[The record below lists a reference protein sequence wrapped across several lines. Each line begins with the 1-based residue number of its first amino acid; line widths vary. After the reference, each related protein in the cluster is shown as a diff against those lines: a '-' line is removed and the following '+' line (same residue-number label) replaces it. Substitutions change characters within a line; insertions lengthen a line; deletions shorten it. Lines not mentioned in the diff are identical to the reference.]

1 MPLPRNI
8 LELPVAKKKDTV
20 PGDQAF
26 DAYFQ
31 SFFGNRW
38 DELKKSFATE
48 PLYRTISHEGCSE
61 YHLDAASAL
70 AACCLPVAG
79 AERILDMCA
88 APGGKSLIT
97 ASRMDP
103 AAELKSNEFSKD
115 RYIRLK
121 KNMETCIPQEIS
133 QRVTVTCFDAA
144 TWCKFE
150 KDIYDAIL
158 LDAPCSS
165 ERHVWNDMTYLK
177 QWTPARIRNLAMKQW
192 SLLSSAF
199 LCLKSGGKMLYATC
213 ALSPD
218 ENDGPV
224 KKLLKKYPEASVSP
238 VSFEAAEEAFMGL
251 FGAVSG
257 LKPEQT
263 EFGYHVLPDVNNGAG
278 PLYFCLIEK
287 Q

>member
-1 MPLPRNI
+1 M
-8 LELPVAKKKDTV
+8 AKKKQSL

-26 DAYFQ
+26 DAYFHDCFGDRWNDLKQ
-31 SFFGNRW
+31 SF
-38 DELKKSFATE
+38 ETE
-48 PLYRTISHEGCSE
+48 PSYRTISHPQCTE

-70 AACCLPVAG
+70 AACCLPLKGRSA
-79 AERILDMCA
+79 ILDMCA

-97 ASRMDP
+97 ASRMDDT
-103 AAELKSNEFSKD
+103 AALKSNEFSKD

-121 KNMETCIPQEIS
+121 KNMETCIPADIS
-133 QRVTVTCFDAA
+133 QRVSVTCFDAA

-150 KDIYDAIL
+150 KDTYDAIL

-177 QWTPARIRNLAMKQW
+177 QWTPARIKNLAMKQW

-199 LCLKSGGKMLYATC
+199 LCLKSGGVLLYATC
-213 ALSPD
+213 ALSSD

-224 KKLLKKYPEASVSP
+224 QKLLKKYDAARVLP
-238 VSFEAAEEAFMGL
+238 VDFEEAESSFSAL
-251 FGAVSG
+251 FGECSG
-257 LKPEQT
+257 LHPEKT
-263 EFGYHVLPDVNNGAG
+263 ALGYHVLPDVNQGAG

-287 Q
+287 E